1 MARHKVDI
9 CGVNT
14 ANIKVLSSDEM
25 TKLFLEL
32 KDGGI
37 KAKKAK
43 EELINGNLKL
53 VLSILKKY
61 NNRTDNM
68 DDLFQVGCIGLIKA
82 IDNFDLSHE
91 VKFST
96 YAVPMIVGEV
106 RRYLRDNSSIR
117 VVRSIKDIAYKAIKL
132 KEQLTNDLGKE
143 PSIKML
149 ADKLGYTEFEIANAL
164 DAMKDT
170 ISMYE
175 PIYNDGG
182 DTIYLADQLESKD
195 SPFSLDTRL
204 ALKEALKNLKEK
216 ERYILKS
223 RYFVGKTQLEL
234 AKEIGISQAQISRLE
249 KSGLESIKKMMK

>member
-14 ANIKVLSSDEM
+14 ANIKVLTNEEM
-25 TKLFLEL
+25 TILFKQYQNGLV
-32 KDGGI
+32 
-37 KAKKAK
+37 KAK